1 MWSRFRKSANANN
14 DLDAVVSD
22 DATDVAEDVIIEGFD
37 KISPVDDQDS
47 DHSDKGVEITPS
59 PDSMREY
66 PTENENSQSTTQDL
80 QIVTPESLNSLSSPH
95 ESKES
100 TETTSPQIVTSISSD
115 EILSLDINVN
125 SEPEKIVIYRES
137 FHQATDH
144 KDLRSQTAEHEAEA
158 APLQPPEHQDDLN
171 EVTGHEL
178 PTLKVPEWRDELDFV
193 KKRIEPC
200 DMTSHIVKVT
210 RRRLLAKRIELILAE
225 VKLKVYT
232 RYLERASRRF
242 ADRINEDRALREA
255 MADIAGWRDAQ
266 SKSVAWIL
274 AERVENEVQKAK
286 AAEDE
291 AKQYVMRNTEF
302 QNSDAVAQYRNFVK
316 RLFFIPVF
324 NLYIISVVSL
334 TFNRFEWILKHFPF
348 FNLGLNNSIIMICGI
363 SSVFWLANLWR
374 YAKSVSRTQRD
385 VAAFNSEYE
394 KQKNRIT
401 HAVREH
407 TRLSQQQPLLEPILQ
422 VLAVGYRTQLQSSFD
437 VKVNAT
443 TKFDTD
449 TLPACVTL
457 AMAVDTDQRNL
468 AALRNKATR
477 MLTGPGWRTDG
488 LNNLAKRH
496 SETMSTKI
504 TDVGLSLLDVDS
516 DVSMN
521 NARRLLLEAFDNL
534 EMQNSVN
541 TIRLRDVVEDL
552 HRSVLAKWDS
562 EARPRVVSLRND
574 GFNKLSF
581 KTSWLASED
590 ASEDWL
596 EFLTEILNKPTPF
609 GQFNIANKS
618 SGLNLPERIT
628 SIAVVPHY
636 FQEEFTKITKVEKS
650 KVTDVMPIDVV
661 VRVDVSEWADPK
673 DFAVFADQQFKE
685 ADTSSAADDG
695 DSDSID
701 GQTDA

>member
-59 PDSMREY
+59 SDSMREY

-374 YAKSVSRTQRD
+374 YAKSVSRTQRE

-496 SETMSTKI
+496 SETMSIKI

-685 ADTSSAADDG
+685 ADTSSAADYG
-695 DSDSID
+695 DSDLT
-701 GQTDA
+701 GEQTDA

>member
-374 YAKSVSRTQRD
+374 YAKSVSRTQRE

-636 FQEEFTKITKVEKS
+636 FQKEFTKITKVEKS

-685 ADTSSAADDG
+685 ADTRSAADYG
-695 DSDSID
+695 DSDSI
-701 GQTDA
+701 GEQPSV